1 MPPEMKQTQRVE
13 QGLALTP
20 QLKRS
25 LEILQASALELSE
38 TVARELRTNPLLE
51 DCTSEEIVER
61 PQSVGETGDS
71 DADSADDYDSQASE
85 DFAKSENLKR
95 DFALNSIPD
104 KISLSE
110 YLLNESK
117 LDAPS
122 ANVAKAF
129 AFLVGAL
136 DDRGFLPRE
145 TIDNAILKGF
155 IKSDVDTALKLLRN
169 SEPSG
174 IGAFDMRDSLM
185 LQLEHKGLGASLAY
199 RILESH
205 FDLLLRRR
213 VSEIAKA
220 ENKTE
225 ADVENAIGEIAKL
238 KTSPAYE
245 FAEEEQKYIT
255 ADVAYKKSPEGVW
268 VAELTNEYVPR
279 LRINSEYRKMAAEP
293 NLRKEEAAYIGA
305 KIREG
310 KFIIDA
316 IEHRQQ
322 TLLKI
327 AYAILELQPDFF
339 EKGVEALRPMT
350 MQEVADIVEVHP
362 TTVGRAVSEKYADT
376 PFGIM
381 ALKSFFSA
389 GYDSS
394 SGDSVASASV
404 KERIKAIV
412 SEESAQ
418 APLSDSKIAEMLSED
433 GVNIARRTVAKYREE
448 LNIAPKNLRK
458 RF

>member
-1 MPPEMKQTQRVE
+1 MSPEMKQTQRVE
-13 QGLALTP
+13 LGLALTP

-38 TVARELRTNPLLE
+38 SIAQELRTNPLLE
-51 DCTSEEIVER
+51 DCANIEMSER
-61 PQSVGETGDS
+61 PQSIGESGQDE
-71 DADSADDYDSQASE
+71 ADDDYDTQASE
-85 DFAKSENLKR
+85 DSAKSENLKR

-117 LDAPS
+117 LDAPT
-122 ANVAKAF
+122 AEIAKAF

-136 DDRGFLPRE
+136 DDRGFLPRDILE
-145 TIDNAILKGF
+145 NAAAHGF
-155 IKSDVDTALKLLRN
+155 AKDDIEAALKLLRN

-185 LQLEHKGLGASLAY
+185 LQLEHKGMGESLAHK
-199 RILESH
+199 ILEFY
-205 FDLLLRRR
+205 FDLLMRRR
-213 VSEIAKA
+213 VSEIAKGQ
-220 ENKTE
+220 NKTE
-225 ADVENAIGEIAKL
+225 SDVEAAIGEIAKL

-245 FAEEEQKYIT
+245 FTEDSEKYIT
-255 ADVAYKKSPEGVW
+255 ADVVFKKTPEGLW
-268 VAELTNEYVPR
+268 TAELTNEYVPK
-279 LRINSEYRKMAAEP
+279 LRINSEYRKMAAEA
-293 NLRKEEAAYIGA
+293 NLRKEEATYIGA

-327 AYAILELQPDFF
+327 AFAILELQPEFF
-339 EKGVEALRPMT
+339 DKGVEALKPMT

-362 TTVGRAVSEKYADT
+362 TTVGRAVNEKYADT
-376 PFGIM
+376 PCGIM

-394 SGDSVASASV
+394 SGDGVASTSV
-404 KERIKAIV
+404 KERIRTIV
-412 SEESAQ
+412 EEESPSS
-418 APLSDSKIAEMLSED
+418 PLSDSKIAEMLSSE